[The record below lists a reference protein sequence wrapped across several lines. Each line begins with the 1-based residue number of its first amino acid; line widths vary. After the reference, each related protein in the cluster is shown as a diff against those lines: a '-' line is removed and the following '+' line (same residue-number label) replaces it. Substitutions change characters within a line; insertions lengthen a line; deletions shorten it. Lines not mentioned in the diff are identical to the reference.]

1 MELTTEKIK
10 AMTFD
15 KLYKLLAPTLREIG
29 KEYSYISSSNTAID
43 NWLKKIVEEKYK
55 KIMNSDKITS
65 INFSAVVKKNINH
78 YLKKT
83 FTEGNGLEIFNR
95 YVDKN
100 IKERKKP
107 Q

>member
-10 AMTFD
+10 AMSFD

-55 KIMNSDKITS
+55 KIMNVNFYLNVRFNKITELS
-65 INFSAVVKKNINH
+65 LIIV
-78 YLKKT
+78 
-83 FTEGNGLEIFNR
+83 
-95 YVDKN
+95 
-100 IKERKKP
+100 
-107 Q
+107 